1 MEKVIDLKFDEW
13 FNIENQLQDDLQ
25 FYAITGGRG
34 CGKTFSILQYVKKEI
49 AKGKK
54 VLYLRNSKKDIGTA
68 TSYFQTI
75 CSDTQVIKLGRQ
87 GASSICITDIEDK
100 EYNELIGYTLAL
112 SDYES
117 FKSSKRLV
125 DIIIYEEFSSFRGEN
140 INRVFALVELLETI
154 RQTQPNYLFLAV
166 SNNLY
171 KDDLLDNILDEK
183 DFLHIQVT
191 KELSATTFKNKTIN
205 AYLQGAYLMDDFN
218 LNLSDYKCIGFIVSI
233 ETKIYLYY
241 NEYKYPM
248 TILSTAGTGKQI
260 KIDMDIIKMLC
271 SAVYRSLSD
280 RNKLEFNVGLLTNL
294 NNRYRT

>member
-1 MEKVIDLKFDEW
+1 M
-13 FNIENQLQDDLQ
+13 
-25 FYAITGGRG
+25 
-34 CGKTFSILQYVKKEI
+34 
-49 AKGKK
+49 
-54 VLYLRNSKKDIGTA
+54 YLRNSKKDIGTA

-191 KELSATTFKNKTIN
+191 KEL
-205 AYLQGAYLMDDFN
+205 
-218 LNLSDYKCIGFIVSI
+218 KCND
-233 ETKIYLYY
+233 L
-241 NEYKYPM
+241 
-248 TILSTAGTGKQI
+248 
-260 KIDMDIIKMLC
+260 
-271 SAVYRSLSD
+271 
-280 RNKLEFNVGLLTNL
+280 
-294 NNRYRT
+294 

>member
-13 FNIENQLQDDLQ
+13 FNIENQLQDGLQ
-25 FYAITGGRG
+25 FYAVTGGRG

-54 VLYLRNSKKDIGTA
+54 VLYLRNSKKDIATA

-75 CSDTQVIKLGRQ
+75 CSETQVIKLGRQ

-154 RQTQPNYLFLAV
+154 RQTKPNYLFLAV

-191 KELSATTFKNKTIN
+191 KELSTTTFKNKTIN
-205 AYLQGAYLMDDFN
+205 AYLQGAYLMDDFS
-218 LNLSDYKCIGFIVSI
+218 LNLSEYKCLGYIVSI

-248 TILSTAGTGKQI
+248 TILSTTGTGNQKRL
-260 KIDMDIIKMLC
+260 DMDVIKLLC
-271 SAVYRSLSD
+271 NAVYRSLSD

>member
-1 MEKVIDLKFDEW
+1 MEKVIDLKSNEW
-13 FNIENQLQDDLQ
+13 FNIERQLQDGIQ

-191 KELSATTFKNKTIN
+191 KELSSTTFKNKTIN
-205 AYLQGAYLMDDFN
+205 AYLQGSYLMDDFS
-218 LNLSDYKCIGFIVSI
+218 LNLSEYKCLGYIVSI

-248 TILSTAGTGKQI
+248 TILSITGTGTQK
-260 KIDMDIIKMLC
+260 KIDMDVIKLLC
-271 SAVYRSLSD
+271 NAVYRSLSD